1 VYSRRDVETAMIIK
15 KLLYEDRFSIE
26 GARSR
31 LRELRSKVKEE
42 RVHSEKTAQI
52 QSVEVQKEVLSE
64 ALVELCAIRDELLQF
79 KTRIA

>member
-1 VYSRRDVETAMIIK
+1 MIIK

-42 RVHSEKTAQI
+42 RVLSEKTAQI
-52 QSVEVQKEVLSE
+52 QSVEVKKEVLSE
-64 ALVELCAIRDELLQF
+64 ALVELYAICDQLSQF